1 MKKIVL
7 IFLVMLSMNIAAV
20 MPTMVPQVRVELNK
34 MGIATVFAQSSSVGI
49 LFPSSGQGVY
59 GQWPVISQE
68 DVRIEAYDTEFRD
81 DVTSV
86 TFEYSTDAI
95 NWNFI
100 GTDTNP
106 TREPPI
112 IEDTGGT
119 VPGYSGWN
127 VIWNTIGLDEGKYY
141 VRATMSY
148 SSGLASA
155 AIEEVYF
162 TPIPPRPEI
171 VEPTFLEMVD
181 RQFEVN
187 ATSVSQS
194 ILLMD
199 VNILIGSK
207 PDVEQN
213 GFPGLGKGS
222 DSLWFGASYCGP
234 GAAAQAIW
242 RLAGKNPGLLN
253 AGSNIVDIIRKNK
266 AAYTLPGEKER
277 DESEF
282 IENGKLTFEG
292 LMLVLAVNMG
302 TSKPTST
309 DRGGSTSTG
318 DITPGMRKFLDL
330 QGLGCANKKDG
341 YWASST
347 SDPAIKNVFPPTF
360 KLYNDLLRKG
370 ESIIVTWGDWKG
382 PGKDKKAGTLD
393 DEFDGPL
400 HTVVGKGTY
409 PDPKNKL
416 NNKASF
422 LESGDSRPTQK
433 MLWKDKDPN
442 AGGFST
448 VDGKAI
454 YQLDVISPKY
464 GHNIPDDVRG
474 SWVPK
479 GSDHYGGDGWSVV
492 CDSSSIHDGFYLVR
506 ATMNDTVGNWGEDF
520 TTVYI
525 NNQIPLAPV
534 NLIASLQHDGTIKL
548 SWDLPLEEPG
558 YDIYGYKVYRDA
570 GFGFELITPEPVHQ
584 TFYVDSNLLPNTP
597 YKYKVSSLDFSD
609 SESELSCPSNPIAF
623 WIPVGGFAVPIDKP
637 MEKPDLLAPYIA
649 LASTIMVA
657 TTATAIYVKRRK
669 EKQ

>member
-1 MKKIVL
+1 
-7 IFLVMLSMNIAAV
+7 MLSVNIATV
-20 MPTMVPQVRVELNK
+20 MPTIVSQAKVELNK
-34 MGIATVFAQSSSVGI
+34 VNIATVFAQSDSVGI
-49 LFPSSGQGVY
+49 LFPSSEPHVH
-59 GQWPVISQE
+59 GQWPVVSGE
-68 DVRIEAYDTEFRD
+68 NVRIEAYDTEFRD
-81 DVTSV
+81 DVSSV

-100 GTDTNP
+100 GTDTDP

-112 IEDTGGT
+112 IEDTGGA

-148 SSGLASA
+148 SSGPPSA

-171 VEPTFLEMVD
+171 VEPTFLEMID
-181 RQFEVN
+181 GQFEVN

-199 VNILIGSK
+199 VDILIGSK
-207 PDVEQN
+207 PDFEQN
-213 GFPGLGKGS
+213 GFPELGTGA
-222 DSLWFGASYCGP
+222 DSLWFGGKYCGP

-277 DESEF
+277 EESEY
-282 IENGKLTFEG
+282 IEKGKLTFKG
-292 LMLVLAVNMG
+292 LLLVLAVTMG
-302 TSKPTST
+302 TSKPTPT
-309 DRGGSTSTG
+309 NRGGSSSTG
-318 DITPGMRKFLDL
+318 DITSGIMKFLDL

-347 SDPAIKNVFPPTF
+347 SDPKIKNVFPPTF
-360 KLYNDLLRKG
+360 KLYEILLRSG

-382 PGKDKKAGTLD
+382 PGKDKTPGTLD
-393 DEFDGPL
+393 DEFDGL
-400 HTVVGKGTY
+400 HTVVGKGAY
-409 PDPKNKL
+409 LDPKDKL

-422 LESGDSRPTQK
+422 LESGDGTLTQK

-454 YQLDVISPKY
+454 YQLDVISPKFM
-464 GHNIPDDVRG
+464 HNMPDDVRD

-479 GSDHYGGDGWSVV
+479 GSDHYGGDGWSVL
-492 CDSSSIHDGFYLVR
+492 CDSSGIHDGFYLVR
-506 ATMNDTVGNWGEDF
+506 ARMNDTVGNWGEDF
-520 TTVYI
+520 TMVYI
-525 NNQIPLAPV
+525 NNQILPH
-534 NLIASLQHDGTIKL
+534 SKL
-548 SWDLPLEEPG
+548 TEP
-558 YDIYGYKVYRDA
+558 
-570 GFGFELITPEPVHQ
+570 
-584 TFYVDSNLLPNTP
+584 
-597 YKYKVSSLDFSD
+597 
-609 SESELSCPSNPIAF
+609 
-623 WIPVGGFAVPIDKP
+623 
-637 MEKPDLLAPYIA
+637 
-649 LASTIMVA
+649 
-657 TTATAIYVKRRK
+657 
-669 EKQ
+669 